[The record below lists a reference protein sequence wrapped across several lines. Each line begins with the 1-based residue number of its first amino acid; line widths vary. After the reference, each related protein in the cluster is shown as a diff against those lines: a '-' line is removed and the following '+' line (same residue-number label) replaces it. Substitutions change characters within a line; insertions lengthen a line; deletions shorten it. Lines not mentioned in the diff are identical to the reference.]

1 MVLAR
6 QQQGERQGGR
16 AGRRGATDVDTV
28 LDVDARVRGLLQH
41 PHLKGKV
48 TFNDNDQGET
58 RLMT

>member
-1 MVLAR
+1 MRGRSAV
-6 QQQGERQGGR
+6 GEGVAAQC
-16 AGRRGATDVDTV
+16 RRGATDVDTV